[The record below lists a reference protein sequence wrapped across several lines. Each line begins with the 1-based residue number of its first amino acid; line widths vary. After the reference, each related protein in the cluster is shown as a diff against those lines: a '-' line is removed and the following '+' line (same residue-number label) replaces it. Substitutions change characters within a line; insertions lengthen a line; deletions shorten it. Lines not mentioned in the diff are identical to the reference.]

1 MSDHD
6 FLTGRFGICVHPIAT
21 NCFAVEVGL
30 LTVYFSY
37 RTPIGYRWKGKAK
50 YLCENIWGET
60 TEGHMGFIKSMSSN
74 DIEEGVKRDDFK
86 KNIETAFRQNF
97 IVCAKDLLRYRF
109 GVEEKEI
116 ETPEDKPSNSIRKDL
131 ENA

>member
-1 MSDHD
+1 MQDHE

-21 NCFAVEVGL
+21 NCIAVEVGL

-50 YLCENIWGET
+50 HICENIWGET
-60 TEGHMGFIKSMSSN
+60 TEKHMDIIGAMGSRDTNKDIKRN
-74 DIEEGVKRDDFK
+74 DF
-86 KNIETAFRQNF
+86 ETNLKAAFRQNF
-97 IVCAKDLLRYRF
+97 IVCANNLLRHRF
-109 GVEEKEI
+109 GIEEKEV
-116 ETPEDKPSNSIRKDL
+116 ETSEAEPSDGIRKDL